1 MGRVL
6 FTRRI
11 NDWKDWSGIFTDTEA
26 FYPLAEAIFMKTGI
40 PFSGLTG
47 LAPGTNAVFRSGDYV
62 IKIFAPPESGITG
75 SNDGEREIRL
85 MEAAGRKGISVP
97 KIISRGTVND
107 LYDFNYYIMSYIE
120 GTMLGDLYDAEK
132 SMDKGIIRELH
143 DLVITLRQIGFEE
156 CDRLDPVRAAV
167 ENERLDLLSPEL
179 RKSFI
184 LGTTERLSEEYVC
197 CHGDLTGENIIVGKN
212 GISLLDFGD
221 AIAAPRYYE
230 YPALFIEGL
239 RADRDACRYMASL
252 LGERDILKAITSA
265 FCLHEFAP
273 DLLKT
278 LCRKTGSDISGL
290 RSIEDVSHLLEAI
303 L

>member
-1 MGRVL
+1 MRRVL

-11 NDWKDWSGIFTDTEA
+11 NDWKDWSGIFTDAEA
-26 FYPLAEAIFMKTGI
+26 FYPLAEAIFMEAGI

-47 LAPGTNAVFRSGDYV
+47 LVPGTNAVFRSGDYV

-75 SNDGEREIRL
+75 LNDGEREIRL

-97 KIISRGTVND
+97 KVISRGSVND

-120 GTMLGDLYDAEK
+120 GTMLGDLFDAEK
-132 SMDKGIIRELH
+132 SMDRGIIRELH
-143 DLVITLRQIGFEE
+143 DLVLTLRQIGFEE
-156 CDRLDPVRAAV
+156 RDRLDPVRAAV
-167 ENERLDLLSPEL
+167 MNERLDLLSIEL
-179 RKSFI
+179 RKDI
-184 LGTTERLSEEYVC
+184 LLGAAEHLSEEYVC

-230 YPALFIEGL
+230 YPSLFIEGL
-239 RADRDACRYMASL
+239 RADRDACRYMVSL
-252 LGERDILKAITSA
+252 LGEKDILRDITSA
-265 FCLHEFAP
+265 ICLHEFAP

-278 LCRKTGSDISGL
+278 LCRKTRTDIEGL
-290 RSIEDVSHLLEAI
+290 KSLDDVGHLLEI
-303 L
+303 ML